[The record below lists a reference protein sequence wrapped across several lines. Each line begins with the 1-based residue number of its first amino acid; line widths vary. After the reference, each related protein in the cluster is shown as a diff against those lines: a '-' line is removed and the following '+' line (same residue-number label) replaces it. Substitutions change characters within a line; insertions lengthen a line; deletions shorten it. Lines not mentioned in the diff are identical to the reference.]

1 MSVALR
7 SALEATL
14 LLQAGSPMP
23 GCLRTRI
30 LANPTAKIYGRY
42 RALRRTGTAIPP
54 AAGVRT
60 LHAEES
66 QKFSCNLKNMPA
78 IEEIEK
84 TIKAAPEA
92 SEIAF

>member
-1 MSVALR
+1 MGGFSYARLPADAELGESNGQNLWALSCIAQDWHR
-7 SALEATL
+7 
-14 LLQAGSPMP
+14 
-23 GCLRTRI
+23 
-30 LANPTAKIYGRY
+30 N
-42 RALRRTGTAIPP
+42 PP